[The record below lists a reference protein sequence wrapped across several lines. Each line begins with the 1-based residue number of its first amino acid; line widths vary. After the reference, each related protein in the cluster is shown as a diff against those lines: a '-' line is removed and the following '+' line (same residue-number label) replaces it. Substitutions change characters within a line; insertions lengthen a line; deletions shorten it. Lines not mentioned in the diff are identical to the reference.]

1 MNHGACLDYACSVAC
16 GLFQMVVLKPD
27 RLNHTTISTFVQ
39 SYAADTTNNFSQA
52 LAFLE
57 AAILVL
63 APSDQTSFSEGQ
75 STFVFR
81 TVEFLCLAFD
91 AGDRLDALKRSF
103 EALRPRLQDS
113 SLLNQALAERLKMG
127 FPDVPGRF
135 CTSQSLAQDVW
146 LCCASHPH
154 RDIQPHTRIAS
165 FGDAT
170 YVVHCDF
177 LGELDTEER
186 DNSALWYAAIQ
197 SSERR
202 LWRMY
207 CTSSRRS
214 WRCFHGSRFRTNDG
228 EQQVNT
234 ERLQMHK
241 EKGTSTAVIGVREQH
256 H

>member
-1 MNHGACLDYACSVAC
+1 MGEVIDRMNHGACLDYACSVAC

-186 DNSALWYAAIQ
+186 DVRSF
-197 SSERR
+197 RR
-202 LWRMY
+202 APFV
-207 CTSSRRS
+207 S
-214 WRCFHGSRFRTNDG
+214 D
-228 EQQVNT
+228 
-234 ERLQMHK
+234 
-241 EKGTSTAVIGVREQH
+241 
-256 H
+256 